1 MIERLKQIYSD
12 YLDANA
18 QPRKRTF
25 ADAFKGWLSG
35 RGKGALPQDTRFAD
49 DVAACVAEIA
59 RENAPKTVFAAME
72 VLLSHPDKT
81 GEYDQNLMLAAVHRN
96 GLLLAPLLSAEEAA
110 EALAMLDRVPKQYRF
125 PVQKELKQKLQAQLQ
140 P

>member
-12 YLDANA
+12 YLGENA
-18 QPRKRTF
+18 PARKRTF

-35 RGKGALPQDTRFAD
+35 RGKGALPQDSRFAE

-59 RENAPKTVFAAME
+59 RENAPKTAFAAME

-96 GLLLAPLLSAEEAA
+96 GLQLAPLLSAEEAA
-110 EALAMLDRVPKQYRF
+110 AALAMLDRVPKQYRF